1 MRLKFAFPTTF
12 RHYGRVDCIGW
23 MSPDDLYS
31 IGEDHIIYKYNSAQ
45 NELSKI
51 GELGQDLYALD
62 MHWLPRCTT
71 SLNNSGAVHGIVNS
85 GSGGKSTIG
94 SDLFVLATSDGMDSL
109 DFLITTKDMRCF

>member
-1 MRLKFAFPTTF
+1 MRLKFIFPTAF

-31 IGEDHIIYKYNSAQ
+31 IGEDHIIYKYNDAQ

-71 SLNNSGAVHGIVNS
+71 SLGSSGIVHGANS
-85 GSGGKSTIG
+85 GSGGKQAIG
-94 SDLFVLATSDGMDSL
+94 SDLFLLATNDGMESL
-109 DFLITTKDMRCF
+109 DYL